1 MSCIALTDPSPKPPL
16 VVNGSAE
23 PYDIYI
29 GRGSKWGNPF
39 HIGKHGTR
47 PEVIRRYAD
56 WIVTQ
61 DALMQALTELDG
73 KKLGC
78 HCYPAPC
85 HGDVLVELFQKK
97 FLTSGGQ
104 EVQSRHGPQ

>member
-1 MSCIALTDPSPKPPL
+1 MKSPV
-16 VVNGSAE
+16 VVNGAAE
-23 PYDIYI
+23 PYDVYV

-47 PEVIRRYAD
+47 PEVIRRYAE

-61 DALMQALTELDG
+61 DALMQALAELDG

-85 HGDVLVELFQKK
+85 HGDVLVELFEKK

-104 EVQSRHGPQ
+104 EVQSRHGPRQTLRAFR